1 MAKKQVDYKSLYEKE
16 LILQFEH
23 MIIIN
28 HIYNGV
34 DKFTWFDREK
44 LLRHKMDQA
53 GMTKEK
59 IEQLED
65 EILASMEEEGID
77 Y

>member
-44 LLRHKMDQA
+44 LLKHKMNQA

-59 IEQLED
+59 IEELED
-65 EILASMEEEGID
+65 KILKNMEEEGID